1 MKMTNWLKKLIPMLV
16 LLFVMHGTV
25 EAQMRIA
32 TVDLRKLFDG
42 YYKTKQA
49 DAALKEREADLK
61 KELGSLREGHKKL
74 VDDYQQLLLD
84 VNDQAVSTEE
94 REKRKRT
101 AEASLKGLKESEDV
115 IKQFVSQA
123 DASLAEQRR
132 RMRENILEVIRTTVT
147 ARAKSAGYAIVLDS
161 AAETPNLTPVLVYNS
176 GENDITSDVLAQLNA
191 DAPRESTSP
200 PQKPDPKR

>member
-1 MKMTNWLKKLIPMLV
+1 MKMTNWLKKLIPVLV

-25 EAQMRIA
+25 EAQTRIA

-61 KELGSLREGHKKL
+61 KELASLREGHKKL

-84 VNDQAVSTEE
+84 VNDQAVSAEE
-94 REKRKRT
+94 RDKRKRT
-101 AEASLKGLKESEDV
+101 AEARLKGLKENEDV

-132 RMRENILEVIRTTVT
+132 RMRENILEVIRTAVT
-147 ARAKSAGYAIVLDS
+147 ARAKSAGYALVLDS
-161 AAETPNLTPVLVYNS
+161 AAETPNLTPVVVYNG

-191 DAPRESTSP
+191 DAPKESTSP
-200 PQKPDPKR
+200 PQK

>member
-16 LLFVMHGTV
+16 LLFVMHSTV

-191 DAPRESTSP
+191 DAPRESASS

>member
-1 MKMTNWLKKLIPMLV
+1 MNMTNWLKKLIPMLV

-25 EAQMRIA
+25 QAQMRIA

-61 KELGSLREGHKKL
+61 KELASLREGHKKL

-84 VNDQAVSTEE
+84 VNDQAVSAEE
-94 REKRKRT
+94 RDKRKRT
-101 AEASLKGLKESEDV
+101 AEASLKGLKENEDV

-191 DAPRESTSP
+191 DAPREGSSP
-200 PQKPDPKR
+200 PQKSEPRR

>member
-84 VNDQAVSTEE
+84 VNDQAVSAEE
-94 REKRKRT
+94 RDKRKRT

-191 DAPRESTSP
+191 DAPRESASP